1 MATVMGRPAA
11 ATEKARAAERRRRRR
26 RSAWRRQL
34 LALAFMSPWIIGF
47 CAFFVYPVVSSLYFS
62 FTEYDILTDPVWVGL
77 DNYRFMFTS
86 DGRFW
91 TAVYNTAWIVAVIV
105 PLQVAFGIATA
116 TVLIRVKQ
124 GVGFYRTVFFLPTM
138 VPLVAAALGFVY
150 LLNPGGPVNAVLG
163 FLHLP
168 EPLWFHDP
176 AWTKPGLALM
186 GLWMVGQ
193 TMIIFLAAQ
202 LDVPRQLYEAADLE
216 GAGPFQR
223 FRHVTL
229 PMISPVI
236 FFSVIIGVIN
246 GFRYFTEAYV
256 VSKAGDWDNPVGSP
270 QDSLLFYTSHLYN
283 QGFEGFHM
291 GYAAALSWVMF
302 VVIMVCTLVLIRSSR
317 RWVHYQGG
325 FR

>member
-1 MATVMGRPAA
+1 MATVTGRPAA
-11 ATEKARAAERRRRRR
+11 VTEEARAAERRRRRR

-34 LALAFMSPWIIGF
+34 HALAFMSPWIIGF
-47 CAFFVYPVVSSLYFS
+47 CAFFAYPVVSSLYFS
-62 FTEYDILTDPVWVGL
+62 FTKYDILTDPVWVGL

-91 TAVYNTAWIVAVIV
+91 TAVYNTAWVVAVIV

-116 TVLIRVKQ
+116 MVLIRVKQ
-124 GVGFYRTVFFLPTM
+124 GLGFYRTVFFLPTM

-168 EPLWFHDP
+168 EPLWFRDP
-176 AWTKPGLALM
+176 AWAKPGLALM

-193 TMIIFLAAQ
+193 TMIIFLAAM

-302 VVIMVCTLVLIRSSR
+302 VVIMVCTLALIRSSR

>member
-1 MATVMGRPAA
+1 MATVTGRPAA
-11 ATEKARAAERRRRRR
+11 ATEEARAAERRRRRR

-62 FTEYDILTDPVWVGL
+62 FTKYDILTDPVWVGL

-105 PLQVAFGIATA
+105 PLQVAVGIATA

-124 GVGFYRTVFFLPTM
+124 GLGFYRTVFFLPTM

-168 EPLWFHDP
+168 EPLWFRDP
-176 AWTKPGLALM
+176 AWAKPGLALM

-283 QGFEGFHM
+283 QGFEAFHM
-291 GYAAALSWVMF
+291 GYAAALSWAMF

>member
-1 MATVMGRPAA
+1 MATVTGRPAA
-11 ATEKARAAERRRRRR
+11 VTEEARAAERRRRRR

-34 LALAFMSPWIIGF
+34 LALAFMSPWIIGV

-62 FTEYDILTDPVWVGL
+62 FTKYDILTDPVWVGL

-91 TAVYNTAWIVAVIV
+91 TAVYNTAWVVAVIV

-116 TVLIRVKQ
+116 MVLIRVKQ
-124 GVGFYRTVFFLPTM
+124 GLGFYRTVFFLPTM

-163 FLHLP
+163 FLRLP
-168 EPLWFHDP
+168 EPLWFRDP
-176 AWTKPGLALM
+176 AWAKPGLALM

-193 TMIIFLAAQ
+193 TMIIFLAAM

-236 FFSVIIGVIN
+236 FFSVLIGVIN

-302 VVIMVCTLVLIRSSR
+302 VVIMVCTLALIRSSR

>member
-1 MATVMGRPAA
+1 MATVTGRPAA
-11 ATEKARAAERRRRRR
+11 ATEEARAAERRRRRR

-62 FTEYDILTDPVWVGL
+62 FTKYDILTDPVWVGL

-124 GVGFYRTVFFLPTM
+124 GLGFYRTVFFLPTM

-168 EPLWFHDP
+168 EPLWFRDP
-176 AWTKPGLALM
+176 AWAKPGLALM

-193 TMIIFLAAQ
+193 TMIIFLASQ

-291 GYAAALSWVMF
+291 GYAAALSWAMF
-302 VVIMVCTLVLIRSSR
+302 LVIMVCTLVLIRSSR

>member
-1 MATVMGRPAA
+1 MATVTGRPAA
-11 ATEKARAAERRRRRR
+11 ATEEARAAERRHRRR

-47 CAFFVYPVVSSLYFS
+47 CAFFAYPVVSSLYFS
-62 FTEYDILTDPVWVGL
+62 FTKYDILTDPVWVGL

-91 TAVYNTAWIVAVIV
+91 TAVYNTAWVVAVIV

-116 TVLIRVKQ
+116 MVLIRVKQ
-124 GVGFYRTVFFLPTM
+124 GLGFYRTVFFLPTM

-168 EPLWFHDP
+168 EPLWFRDP
-176 AWTKPGLALM
+176 AWAKPGLALM

-193 TMIIFLAAQ
+193 TMIIFLAAM

-216 GAGPFQR
+216 GAGPLQR

-236 FFSVIIGVIN
+236 FFSVLIGVIN

-302 VVIMVCTLVLIRSSR
+302 VVIMVCTLLLIRSSR

>member
-1 MATVMGRPAA
+1 MATVTVRPPAA
-11 ATEKARAAERRRRRR
+11 PEQARATERRRRRR
-26 RSAWRRQL
+26 RSARRRQL
-34 LALAFMSPWIIGF
+34 VALAFMSPWIIGF
-47 CAFFVYPVVSSLYFS
+47 CAFYVYPILSSLYFS
-62 FTEYDILTDPVWVGL
+62 FTRYDILTDPVWVGL

-124 GVGFYRTVFFLPTM
+124 GLGFYRTVFFLPTM

-168 EPLWFHDP
+168 EPLWFRDP
-176 AWTKPGLALM
+176 AWAKPGLALM

-283 QGFEGFHM
+283 QGFEAFHM
-291 GYAAALSWVMF
+291 GYAAALSWAMF

>member
-1 MATVMGRPAA
+1 MATVTVRPPAA
-11 ATEKARAAERRRRRR
+11 PEKARAVERRRRRR

-34 LALAFMSPWIIGF
+34 VALAFMSPWIVGF
-47 CAFFVYPVVSSLYFS
+47 SVFYVYPILSSLYFS
-62 FTEYDILTDPVWVGL
+62 FTRYDILTQPVWVGF
-77 DNYRFMFTS
+77 DNYTFMFTS

-91 TAVYNTAWIVAVIV
+91 TAVRNTAWVVAVMV
-105 PLQVAFGIATA
+105 PLQIAFGIGAA
-116 TVLIRVKQ
+116 MVLTRVKR
-124 GVGFYRTVFFLPTM
+124 GLGFYRTVFFLPTM
-138 VPLVAAALGFVY
+138 VPLVAAALGFVF

-163 FLHLP
+163 FLGLP
-168 EPLWFHDP
+168 EPLWFRDP
-176 AWTKPGLALM
+176 VWAKPGLALM
-186 GLWMVGQ
+186 AMWMVGQ
-193 TMIIFLAAQ
+193 TMIIFLAAL

-216 GAGPFQR
+216 GAGPLQR

-236 FFSVIIGVIN
+236 FFSVVIGVIN
-246 GFRYFTEAYV
+246 GFRYFTEAFV
-256 VSKAGDWDNPVGSP
+256 VSKAGDWDNPVGTP

-302 VVIMVCTLVLIRSSR
+302 VVIMACTLLLIRSSR

>member
-1 MATVMGRPAA
+1 MATVTGRPAA
-11 ATEKARAAERRRRRR
+11 ATEEARAAERRRRRR
-26 RSAWRRQL
+26 RSARRRQL

-47 CAFFVYPVVSSLYFS
+47 CAFYVYPVVSSLYFS
-62 FTEYDILTDPVWVGL
+62 FTKYDLLTDPVWVGL
-77 DNYRFMFTS
+77 DNYRFMFSS

-124 GVGFYRTVFFLPTM
+124 GLGFYRTVFFLPTM

-168 EPLWFHDP
+168 EPLWFRDP
-176 AWTKPGLALM
+176 AWAKPGLALM

-216 GAGPFQR
+216 GAGPLQR

-236 FFSVIIGVIN
+236 FFSVVIGVIN

-302 VVIMVCTLVLIRSSR
+302 VVIMLCTLLLIRSSR
-317 RWVHYQGG
+317 RWVHYQGA

>member
-1 MATVMGRPAA
+1 MATVTGRPAA
-11 ATEKARAAERRRRRR
+11 ATEEARAAERRRRRR

-62 FTEYDILTDPVWVGL
+62 FTKYDILTDPVWVGL

-91 TAVYNTAWIVAVIV
+91 TAVYNTAWVVAVIV

-116 TVLIRVKQ
+116 MVLIRVKQ
-124 GVGFYRTVFFLPTM
+124 GLGFYRTVFFLPTM

-168 EPLWFHDP
+168 EPLWFRDP
-176 AWTKPGLALM
+176 AWAKPGLALM

-193 TMIIFLAAQ
+193 TMIIFLAAM

-236 FFSVIIGVIN
+236 FFSVLIGVIN

-302 VVIMVCTLVLIRSSR
+302 VVIMVCTLALIRSSR

>member
-1 MATVMGRPAA
+1 MATVTGRPAA
-11 ATEKARAAERRRRRR
+11 ATEETRAAERRRRRR

-62 FTEYDILTDPVWVGL
+62 FTKYDILTDPVWVGL

-124 GVGFYRTVFFLPTM
+124 GLGFYRTVFFLPTM

-168 EPLWFHDP
+168 EPLWFRDP
-176 AWTKPGLALM
+176 AWAKPGLALM

-193 TMIIFLAAQ
+193 TMIIFLAAM

-216 GAGPFQR
+216 GAGPLQR

-229 PMISPVI
+229 PLISPVI

-302 VVIMVCTLVLIRSSR
+302 VVVMVCTLLLIRSSR

>member
-11 ATEKARAAERRRRRR
+11 ATEKARAAERRRWWR

-302 VVIMVCTLVLIRSSR
+302 VVIMVCTLALIRSSR

>member
-1 MATVMGRPAA
+1 MATVTGRPAA
-11 ATEKARAAERRRRRR
+11 ATEEARAAERRRRRR

-62 FTEYDILTDPVWVGL
+62 FTKYDILTDPVWVGL
-77 DNYRFMFTS
+77 DNYRFMFTA

-124 GVGFYRTVFFLPTM
+124 GLGFYRTVFFLPTM

-168 EPLWFHDP
+168 EPLWFRDP
-176 AWTKPGLALM
+176 AWAKPGLALM

-302 VVIMVCTLVLIRSSR
+302 VVIMVCTLGLIRSSR

>member
-1 MATVMGRPAA
+1 MATVTGRPAA

-62 FTEYDILTDPVWVGL
+62 FTKYDILTDPIWVGL
-77 DNYRFMFTS
+77 DNYRFMFSS

-168 EPLWFHDP
+168 EPLWFRDP
-176 AWTKPGLALM
+176 AWAKPGLALM

-216 GAGPFQR
+216 GAGPLQR

-302 VVIMVCTLVLIRSSR
+302 VVIMVCTLLLIRSSR

>member
-1 MATVMGRPAA
+1 MATVLVRSSAA
-11 ATEKARAAERRRRRR
+11 DQARAAERRRRRR
-26 RSAWRRQL
+26 RSARRRQL
-34 LALAFMSPWIIGF
+34 VALAFMSPWIIGF
-47 CAFFVYPVVSSLYFS
+47 SVFYVYPILSSLYFS
-62 FTEYDILTDPVWVGL
+62 FTKYDILTDPVWVGL
-77 DNYRFMFTS
+77 DNYKFMFTS

-91 TAVYNTAWIVAVIV
+91 TAVANTVWIVAVIV
-105 PLQVAFGIATA
+105 PLQIAFGIGTA
-116 TVLIRVKQ
+116 VVLTRVRR
-124 GVGFYRTVFFLPTM
+124 GLGFYRTVFFLPTM
-138 VPLVAAALGFVY
+138 VPLVAAALGFVF
-150 LLNPGGPVNAVLG
+150 LLNPGGPVNAVLR
-163 FLHLP
+163 FFHLP
-168 EPLWFHDP
+168 EPLWFRDP
-176 AWTKPGLALM
+176 VWAKPGLALM
-186 GLWMVGQ
+186 GMWMVGQ
-193 TMIIFLAAQ
+193 TMIIFLAAL

-236 FFSVIIGVIN
+236 FFAVIIGVIN

-256 VSKAGDWDNPVGSP
+256 VSKSGDWDNPVGTP

-302 VVIMVCTLVLIRSSR
+302 LIIMVCTLLLIRSSR

>member
-1 MATVMGRPAA
+1 MATVTARPPVAA
-11 ATEKARAAERRRRRR
+11 DKARAAERRRRRR

-34 LALAFMSPWIIGF
+34 VALAFMSPWIIGF
-47 CAFFVYPVVSSLYFS
+47 CAFYVYPILSSLYFS
-62 FTEYDILTDPVWVGL
+62 FTKYDLLTDPVWVGL

-91 TAVYNTAWIVAVIV
+91 TAVGNTAWVVAVIV
-105 PLQVAFGIATA
+105 PLQIIFGIATA
-116 TVLIRVKQ
+116 TVLTRVRH
-124 GVGFYRTVFFLPTM
+124 GLGFYRTVFFLPTM
-138 VPLVAAALGFVY
+138 VPLVAAALGFVF

-163 FLHLP
+163 FLNLP
-168 EPLWFHDP
+168 EPLWFRDP
-176 AWTKPGLALM
+176 VWAKPGLALLAM
-186 GLWMVGQ
+186 WMAGQ
-193 TMIIFLAAQ
+193 VMIIFLAAL

-216 GAGPFQR
+216 GAGPLQR

-236 FFSVIIGVIN
+236 FFSVVIGVIN

-256 VSKAGDWDNPVGSP
+256 VSKSGDWDNPVGTP

-302 VVIMVCTLVLIRSSR
+302 LVIMVCTLLLIRSSR

>member
-1 MATVMGRPAA
+1 MATVTGRLPAA
-11 ATEKARAAERRRRRR
+11 ADQTRAAERRHRRR

-34 LALAFMSPWIIGF
+34 LALAFMSPWIVGF

-62 FTEYDILTDPVWVGL
+62 FTKYDILTDPVWVGL

-124 GVGFYRTVFFLPTM
+124 GLGFYRTVFFLPTM

-168 EPLWFHDP
+168 EPLWFRDP
-176 AWTKPGLALM
+176 AWAKPGLALM

-302 VVIMVCTLVLIRSSR
+302 VVIMACTLLLIRSSR

>member
-62 FTEYDILTDPVWVGL
+62 FTKYDILTDPIWVGL

-302 VVIMVCTLVLIRSSR
+302 VVIMVCTLLLIRSSR

>member
-1 MATVMGRPAA
+1 MATVVGRPAA

-62 FTEYDILTDPVWVGL
+62 FTRYDILTDPVWVGL

-124 GVGFYRTVFFLPTM
+124 GLGFYRTVFFLPTM

-168 EPLWFHDP
+168 EPLWFRDP
-176 AWTKPGLALM
+176 AWAKPGLALM

-283 QGFEGFHM
+283 QGFEAFHM
-291 GYAAALSWVMF
+291 GYAAALSWAMF

>member
-1 MATVMGRPAA
+1 VATVSVRSPAA
-11 ATEKARAAERRRRRR
+11 DQARAAERRRRRR

-34 LALAFMSPWIIGF
+34 VALAFMSPWIIGF
-47 CAFFVYPVVSSLYFS
+47 SVFYVYPILSSLYFS
-62 FTEYDILTDPVWVGL
+62 FTRYDILTDPVWVGL
-77 DNYRFMFTS
+77 DNYGFMFTS

-91 TAVYNTAWIVAVIV
+91 TAVANTAWVVAIIV
-105 PLQVAFGIATA
+105 PLQIAFGIGTA
-116 TVLIRVKQ
+116 LVLTRVRR
-124 GVGFYRTVFFLPTM
+124 GLPFYRTVFFLPTM
-138 VPLVAAALGFVY
+138 VPLVAAALGFVF

-163 FLHLP
+163 FFNLP
-168 EPLWFHDP
+168 EPLWFRDP
-176 AWTKPGLALM
+176 VWAKPGLALM
-186 GLWMVGQ
+186 AIWMVGQ
-193 TMIIFLAAQ
+193 TMIIFLAAL

-236 FFSVIIGVIN
+236 FFSVVIGVIA

-256 VSKAGDWDNPVGSP
+256 VSKAGDWDNPVGTP

-302 VVIMVCTLVLIRSSR
+302 LVIMVCTLLLIRSSR

>member
-62 FTEYDILTDPVWVGL
+62 FTKYDILTDPIWVGL

-105 PLQVAFGIATA
+105 PLQVAFGITTA

-124 GVGFYRTVFFLPTM
+124 GLGFYRTVFFLPTM

-168 EPLWFHDP
+168 EPLWFRDP
-176 AWTKPGLALM
+176 AWAKPGLALM

-302 VVIMVCTLVLIRSSR
+302 VVIMVCTLLLIRSSR

>member
-1 MATVMGRPAA
+1 MATVTGRPAA
-11 ATEKARAAERRRRRR
+11 ATEEARAAERRRRRR

-62 FTEYDILTDPVWVGL
+62 FTRYDILTDPVWVGL

-105 PLQVAFGIATA
+105 PLQVAFGSATA

-124 GVGFYRTVFFLPTM
+124 GLGFYRTVFFLPTM

-168 EPLWFHDP
+168 EPLWFRDP
-176 AWTKPGLALM
+176 AWAKPGLALM

-283 QGFEGFHM
+283 QGFEAFHM
-291 GYAAALSWVMF
+291 GYAAALSWAMF

>member
-1 MATVMGRPAA
+1 MATVTGRPAA
-11 ATEKARAAERRRRRR
+11 ATEEARAAERRRRRR

-62 FTEYDILTDPVWVGL
+62 FTKYDILTDPIWVGL

-124 GVGFYRTVFFLPTM
+124 GLGFYRTVFFLPTM

-168 EPLWFHDP
+168 EPLWFRDP
-176 AWTKPGLALM
+176 AWAKPGLALM

-302 VVIMVCTLVLIRSSR
+302 VVIMVCTLLLIRSSR

>member
-1 MATVMGRPAA
+1 MGRPAA
-11 ATEKARAAERRRRRR
+11 ATEKVRAAERRRRRR

-62 FTEYDILTDPVWVGL
+62 FTKYDILTDPVWVGL

-124 GVGFYRTVFFLPTM
+124 GLGFYRTVFFLPTM

-168 EPLWFHDP
+168 EPLWFRDP
-176 AWTKPGLALM
+176 AWAKPGLALM

-302 VVIMVCTLVLIRSSR
+302 VVIMVCTLLLIRSSR

>member
-11 ATEKARAAERRRRRR
+11 ATDKARAAERRRRRR

-62 FTEYDILTDPVWVGL
+62 FTKYDILTDPVWVGL

-116 TVLIRVKQ
+116 TVLIRVKS
-124 GVGFYRTVFFLPTM
+124 GLGFYRTVFFLPTM

-176 AWTKPGLALM
+176 AWAKPGLALM

-302 VVIMVCTLVLIRSSR
+302 VVSMVCTLLLIRSSR

>member
-1 MATVMGRPAA
+1 MATVTGRPAA
-11 ATEKARAAERRRRRR
+11 ATEEARAAERRRRRR

-62 FTEYDILTDPVWVGL
+62 FTRYDILTDPVWVGL

-124 GVGFYRTVFFLPTM
+124 GLGFYRTVFFLPTM

-168 EPLWFHDP
+168 EPLWFRDP
-176 AWTKPGLALM
+176 AWAKPGLALM

-302 VVIMVCTLVLIRSSR
+302 VVIMVCTLLLIRSSR

>member
-1 MATVMGRPAA
+1 MATVTGRPAA
-11 ATEKARAAERRRRRR
+11 ATEEARAAERRRRRR

-47 CAFFVYPVVSSLYFS
+47 CAFYVYPVVSSLYFS
-62 FTEYDILTDPVWVGL
+62 FTRYDLLTDPVWVGL
-77 DNYRFMFTS
+77 DNYRFMFSS

-124 GVGFYRTVFFLPTM
+124 GLGFYRTVFFLPTM

-168 EPLWFHDP
+168 EPLWFRDP
-176 AWTKPGLALM
+176 AWAKPGLALM

-193 TMIIFLAAQ
+193 TMIIFLAAM

-216 GAGPFQR
+216 GAGPLQR

-229 PMISPVI
+229 PLISPVI

-302 VVIMVCTLVLIRSSR
+302 VVVMVCTLLLIRSSR

>member
-1 MATVMGRPAA
+1 MATVTGRPAA
-11 ATEKARAAERRRRRR
+11 ATEEARAAERRRRRR

-62 FTEYDILTDPVWVGL
+62 FTRYDILTDPVWVGL

-124 GVGFYRTVFFLPTM
+124 GLGFYRTVFFLPTM

-168 EPLWFHDP
+168 EPLWFRDP
-176 AWTKPGLALM
+176 AWAKPGLALM

-283 QGFEGFHM
+283 QGFEAFHM
-291 GYAAALSWVMF
+291 GYAAALSWAMF